1 MDKKVLIIILV
12 ISVAINAATL
22 FTFGYFWWTRHAS
35 VERRELLQR
44 PHMAHDW
51 QHMRI
56 ARDLDLSKKQVEE
69 IKRMNEEMR
78 KEMWPMREELF
89 KKRQELMSLLRENG
103 PDSMRVDQLLKE
115 ISAMQ
120 AEHETKI
127 FYRMLKMREILT
139 PEQREQLGGLL
150 HRFMEEGRP
159 PEPHHMPVPHHRPFE
174 SPRGEGGQ

>member
-1 MDKKVLIIILV
+1 MDKKVLIIILI

-35 VERRELLQR
+35 VERQELSHR
-44 PHMAHDW
+44 PHMRHDW
-51 QHMRI
+51 QHTRI
-56 ARDLDLSKKQVEE
+56 ARDLDLSKKQIEE
-69 IKRMNEEMR
+69 IKKMNEEMR
-78 KEMWPMREELF
+78 KEMWPVREELF
-89 KKRQELMSLLRENG
+89 TKRQELMSLIRDNG
-103 PDSMRVDQLLKE
+103 PDSMRVDKLLKE
-115 ISAMQ
+115 IAAVQ

-159 PEPHHMPVPHHRPFE
+159 PEPHHMSVPHHRPFE